1 MNKDYKTI
9 LPPGGICQ
17 KRKPEEG
24 VSVWLITGSL
34 LNILGQ
40 RRIVITIF
48 FIKYFLK
55 IYYLKQY
62 QLNLFTNFD
71 ILFRRGKIYES
82 H

>member
-24 VSVWLITGSL
+24 VTVWLITGSS

-40 RRIVITIF
+40 CQIVTKTF
-48 FIKYFLK
+48 V
-55 IYYLKQY
+55 
-62 QLNLFTNFD
+62 N
-71 ILFRRGKIYES
+71 
-82 H
+82 

>member
-24 VSVWLITGSL
+24 VTVWLITGSS

-40 RRIVITIF
+40 RQIVTTIF
-48 FIKYFLK
+48 L
-55 IYYLKQY
+55 
-62 QLNLFTNFD
+62 
-71 ILFRRGKIYES
+71 
-82 H
+82 